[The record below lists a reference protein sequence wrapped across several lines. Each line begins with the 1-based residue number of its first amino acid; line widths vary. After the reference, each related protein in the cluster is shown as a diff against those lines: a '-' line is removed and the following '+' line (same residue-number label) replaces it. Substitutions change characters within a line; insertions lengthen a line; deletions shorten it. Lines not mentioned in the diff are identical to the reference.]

1 MVSVLQ
7 FLIDGRVKVTTL
19 CFDNFLETSKSPDI
33 DDWLSC
39 LKPLINELVL
49 PQVHGDLP
57 RWIAAL
63 ESIPQVPTSKVIL
76 DAPAITTHSDDQSDG
91 LHEAIHQS
99 LTGLHPWRKGPFDLN
114 GIYVDSEW
122 CSDKKWA
129 RLQPHIDLHG
139 CNILDVGC
147 GNGYYCLRMLGDGAN
162 SVVGVDPNLLF
173 CTQFQAVN
181 HFVKQHRACVL
192 PLAIEHL
199 DAAPVGANCHFDKVF
214 SMGVLYHR
222 RNPVEHLQWL
232 HRFLKDNGELILETL
247 VIAGDTIDELVPEN
261 RYANMRNVW
270 SLPTV
275 PLLLHQLNSAGFTSA
290 RCVDLAQTGIDEQR
304 QTQWMQFHSLNNALQ
319 PNNHNLTIEG
329 HPAPLRAIILAK
341 R

>member
-1 MVSVLQ
+1 MLQ
-7 FLIDGRVKVTTL
+7 FLVNGRVKVTAL
-19 CFDNFLETSKSPDI
+19 CFDTFLQTSKSPDI
-33 DDWLSC
+33 DHWLS
-39 LKPLINELVL
+39 LLTPLIKERVQ
-49 PQVHGDLP
+49 PEVHGDLP

-63 ESIPQVPTSKVIL
+63 ESIPQIACSEVTL
-76 DAPAITTHSDDQSDG
+76 NAPAITTRCDDQPDG
-91 LHEAIHQS
+91 LREAIHQS
-99 LTGLHPWRKGPFDLN
+99 LTGLHPWRKGPFDLH
-114 GIYVDSEW
+114 GVYVDSEW
-122 CSDKKWA
+122 RSDKKWS
-129 RLQPHIDLHG
+129 RLQPHIDLRG

-199 DAAPVGANCHFDKVF
+199 GSTPDGANCHFDKVF

-232 HRFLKDNGELILETL
+232 NRFLRDNGELILETL
-247 VIAGDTIDELVPEN
+247 VIAGDKIGELVPEK

-275 PLLLHQLNSAGFTSA
+275 PLLLQQLSSAGFTSA

-304 QTQWMQFHSLNNALQ
+304 QTEWMQFHSLNNALRAD
-319 PNNHNLTIEG
+319 NVNLTIEG
-329 HPAPLRAIILAK
+329 YPAPLRAIILAN